1 MEDFDDADNL
11 PLAIPAA
18 TLVVF
23 RRDPAGG
30 AAQVLLLERSG
41 AMRFAGG
48 ATVFPGGRIDRAD
61 YDLAERVRGDL
72 DLDDAAARVAAIR
85 ETLEES
91 GLAIGLVGNVT
102 AETAVAA
109 RRMLIERGTL
119 APVLEAF
126 GWQLAL
132 DRLTPFARWLP
143 KHRAPRIF
151 DTRFYIADLGT
162 GAVDVA
168 VDATEN
174 THLFWA
180 SAREALRLADLGEI
194 QVIFPTRRNL
204 ERLAQFDDFAAC
216 LEHART
222 TPVVTIT
229 PAVAVRDGARW
240 LTIPEDAGYPVHAE
254 PIDSAMRG

>member
-1 MEDFDDADNL
+1 MEDFDDADDL

-61 YDLAERVRGDL
+61 YELAERVRSDL

-102 AETAVAA
+102 AETAATA
-109 RRMLIERGTL
+109 RRMLIEQGTL

-143 KHRAPRIF
+143 KHRAPRVF

-174 THLFWA
+174 THQFWA
-180 SAREALRLADLGEI
+180 SAREALRLAEAGEI

-216 LEHART
+216 LEHARA

-229 PAVAVRDGARW
+229 PSVAVRDGARW
-240 LTIPEDAGYPVHAE
+240 LTIPEDAGYPVHGE
-254 PIDSAMRG
+254 PIESAMRG

>member
-1 MEDFDDADNL
+1 
-11 PLAIPAA
+11 
-18 TLVVF
+18 VVF

-61 YDLAERVRGDL
+61 YELAERVRSDL

-91 GLAIGLVGNVT
+91 GLAIGLVGSVT
-102 AETAVAA
+102 AETAAAA
-109 RRMLIERGTL
+109 RRMLIEQGTL

-143 KHRAPRIF
+143 KHRAPASSIRASTLPIWERVRWTWRSMPRK
-151 DTRFYIADLGT
+151 TRTCSGP
-162 GAVDVA
+162 
-168 VDATEN
+168 
-174 THLFWA
+174 
-180 SAREALRLADLGEI
+180 ARA
-194 QVIFPTRRNL
+194 RR
-204 ERLAQFDDFAAC
+204 C
-216 LEHART
+216 GW
-222 TPVVTIT
+222 PK
-229 PAVAVRDGARW
+229 PAKSR
-240 LTIPEDAGYPVHAE
+240 
-254 PIDSAMRG
+254 